1 MRKAVGARVSPK
13 PKSEAA
19 ASATSLSV
27 RSAEVVLDLDID
39 VEQDRAELV
48 LENCGDAVAT
58 DVRVTFSRPLPGLG
72 GSTDIARL
80 AVFQKLGVLRPGR
93 SLRVFWDAASAIL
106 AREGGTSFVATVSW
120 SERSRPAQRVE
131 YRHEPAIYRCLPTV
145 RADS

>member
-1 MRKAVGARVSPK
+1 MRKAGGARVAPN
-13 PKSEAA
+13 PKSRAA
-19 ASATSLSV
+19 ASARSLAV

-39 VEQDRAELV
+39 IEQNRAELV

-58 DVRVTFSRPLPGLG
+58 DVRVTFSRALPGLG

-106 AREGGTSFVATVSW
+106 ARDGGTSFVATVSW
-120 SERSRPAQRVE
+120 SERSRPVQRVE
-131 YRHEPAIYRCLPTV
+131 YHHEPAIYRCLPTV